1 MHPMYTRK
9 PFRTRGGFLVHK
21 FSIHGVSRQQPN
33 LLAGDA
39 AHSAIGDRTGGQ
51 QLAARFLLAQGGRQ
65 MRTRKLHINTRI
77 SASDL
82 AALLVAAA
90 RAGEPNNLSAGVR
103 EAARLVNPHLSLI
116 HI

>member
-1 MHPMYTRK
+1 
-9 PFRTRGGFLVHK
+9 
-21 FSIHGVSRQQPN
+21 
-33 LLAGDA
+33 
-39 AHSAIGDRTGGQ
+39 
-51 QLAARFLLAQGGRQ
+51 

-103 EAARLVNPHLSLI
+103 EAARLVNPHPAELERIEATKGYGNEELMRI
-116 HI
+116 GAAKDYGI